1 MMMNRRH
8 FIKKSGVSLT
18 IPFLLNGLDI
28 FAQAESPF
36 LSGMDPFDDKIL
48 VLIQMNGGNDGL
60 NMVIPIDQYEGL
72 MRVRSNIVLPE
83 AKVIK
88 LTDKLGLH
96 SRMTGLATLY
106 KEEKLGILQSVGYPN
121 QNRSHFRSTDIWNSA
136 STSNEYI
143 NSGWI
148 GRFLDSKYPGF
159 PEKYPSIEHP
169 DPFALTIGSTV
180 SQTCEGSS
188 GNFGIAVNDPKNL
201 KALAEN
207 DAEIFE
213 SISYGEELK
222 YLQNS
227 ILQTNA
233 YSKLIQKAA
242 GKGKNLATY
251 PTNNSLATQ
260 LKSIALLISGGLK
273 SKVYIAR
280 IGGFDTHANQT
291 ISSDNTT
298 GTHAELLG
306 SLSTAIEAFQKDLEL
321 LNLSNRV
328 VGMTYSEFGRQIQ
341 SNNSGGTDHG
351 NAAPLFLFGTCVQ
364 NRITGENVQ
373 IPNPIPSQAG
383 VSMQIDFRNIY
394 GSILVD
400 WFGVKENEVKQLIF
414 NDFVRL
420 PIIKNCQ
427 MATPVKEVLL
437 PMFVELYP
445 NPTWGPINLTF
456 QSVGGDCF
464 LHLMNGQGQT
474 IKQQKWNGMYSGEQN
489 LQMDVSDLANGI
501 YFMHIR
507 QGLQHKTMQVVLQR

>member
-1 MMMNRRH
+1 MMNRRH

-18 IPFLLNGLDI
+18 IPFLINGLDI

-48 VLIQMNGGNDGL
+48 ILIQMNGGNDGL

-72 MRVRSNIVLPE
+72 MRVRSNIALPE
-83 AKVIK
+83 SKVLK

-106 KEEKLGILQSVGYPN
+106 KEEKLGVLQSVGYPN

-159 PEKYPSIEHP
+159 PEKYPSIENP

-180 SQTCEGSS
+180 SQTCEGAS

-201 KALAEN
+201 RALAEN
-207 DAEIFE
+207 DAENFE

-222 YLQNS
+222 YLQKS

-242 GKGKNLATY
+242 EKGKNLAAY

-291 ISSDNTT
+291 IATDNTT

-373 IPNPIPSQAG
+373 IPNPVPSQAG

-414 NDFVRL
+414 NDFVKL

-427 MATPVKEVLL
+427 TATPVNEVLL

-456 QSVGGDCF
+456 QSVGGDCY

-489 LQMDVSDLANGI
+489 LQMDVSDLSNGI
-501 YFMHIR
+501 YFVHIR
-507 QGLQHKTMQVVLQR
+507 QGLQHKTIQVVLQR

>member
-1 MMMNRRH
+1 MNRRN

-18 IPFLLNGLDI
+18 IPFLINGLDI

-48 VLIQMNGGNDGL
+48 ILIQMNGGNDGL

-72 MRVRSNIVLPE
+72 MRVRSNIALPE
-83 AKVIK
+83 SKVLK

-143 NSGWI
+143 NTGWI

-159 PEKYPSIEHP
+159 PEKYPSIENP

-180 SQTCEGSS
+180 SQTCEGAS

-201 KALAEN
+201 RTLAEN
-207 DAEIFE
+207 DAENFE

-222 YLQNS
+222 YLQKS

-242 GKGKNLATY
+242 EKGKNLAVY
-251 PTNNSLATQ
+251 PTNNSLANQ

-291 ISSDNTT
+291 ISTDNTT

-373 IPNPIPSQAG
+373 IPNPVPSQAG

-414 NDFVRL
+414 NDFVKL

-427 MATPVKEVLL
+427 TATPVNEVLL

-456 QSVGGDCF
+456 QSVGGDCY

-474 IKQQKWNGMYSGEQN
+474 IKQQKWNGMYAGEQN
-489 LQMDVSDLANGI
+489 LQMDVSDLSNGI
-501 YFMHIR
+501 YFVHIR

>member
-1 MMMNRRH
+1 
-8 FIKKSGVSLT
+8 I
-18 IPFLLNGLDI
+18 
-28 FAQAESPF
+28 
-36 LSGMDPFDDKIL
+36 
-48 VLIQMNGGNDGL
+48 LIQMNGGNDGL

-72 MRVRSNIVLPE
+72 MRVRSNIALPE
-83 AKVIK
+83 SKVLK

-96 SRMTGLATLY
+96 SRMTGLATMY

-143 NSGWI
+143 NTGWI

-159 PEKYPSIEHP
+159 PEKYPSIENP

-180 SQTCEGSS
+180 SQTCEGAS

-201 KALAEN
+201 RTLAEN
-207 DAEIFE
+207 DAENFE

-222 YLQNS
+222 YLQKS

-242 GKGKNLATY
+242 EKGKNLAVY
-251 PTNNSLATQ
+251 PTNNSLANQ

-291 ISSDNTT
+291 ISTDNTT

-373 IPNPIPSQAG
+373 IPNPVPSQAG

-414 NDFVRL
+414 NDFVKL

-427 MATPVKEVLL
+427 TATPVNEVLL

-456 QSVGGDCF
+456 QSVGGDCY

-474 IKQQKWNGMYSGEQN
+474 IKQQKWNGMYAGEQN
-489 LQMDVSDLANGI
+489 LQMDVSDMSNGI
-501 YFMHIR
+501 YFVHIR

>member
-1 MMMNRRH
+1 
-8 FIKKSGVSLT
+8 
-18 IPFLLNGLDI
+18 
-28 FAQAESPF
+28 
-36 LSGMDPFDDKIL
+36 
-48 VLIQMNGGNDGL
+48 
-60 NMVIPIDQYEGL
+60 
-72 MRVRSNIVLPE
+72 
-83 AKVIK
+83 
-88 LTDKLGLH
+88 
-96 SRMTGLATLY
+96 
-106 KEEKLGILQSVGYPN
+106 
-121 QNRSHFRSTDIWNSA
+121 
-136 STSNEYI
+136 
-143 NSGWI
+143 
-148 GRFLDSKYPGF
+148 
-159 PEKYPSIEHP
+159 
-169 DPFALTIGSTV
+169 
-180 SQTCEGSS
+180 
-188 GNFGIAVNDPKNL
+188 
-201 KALAEN
+201 
-207 DAEIFE
+207 
-213 SISYGEELK
+213 LK
-222 YLQNS
+222 YLQKS

-242 GKGKNLATY
+242 EKGKNLAVY

-280 IGGFDTHANQT
+280 ISGFDTHANQT
-291 ISSDNTT
+291 ISTDNTT

-373 IPNPIPSQAG
+373 IPNPVPSQAG

-414 NDFVRL
+414 NDFVKL

-427 MATPVKEVLL
+427 TATPVNEVLL

-456 QSVGGDCF
+456 QSVGGDCY

-474 IKQQKWNGMYSGEQN
+474 IKQQKWNGMYAGEQN
-489 LQMDVSDLANGI
+489 LQMDVSDLSNGI

-507 QGLQHKTMQVVLQR
+507 QGLQHKTLQVVLQR